1 MAEKENTQSQFFNAE
16 CPVCGAPV
24 VTAPTTMLGGMMTGP
39 MFSPHMREELIAA
52 CRVHGRSPF
61 NDGTLIALGLKAR
74 PFPPRSTRS
83 ERWALVGLIGFYL
96 AVGIIVLVAL
106 LLTRR

>member
-1 MAEKENTQSQFFNAE
+1 MAEKGNTQSQYFNAE
-16 CPVCGAPV
+16 CPLCGAPV

-39 MFSPHMREELIAA
+39 MFSPQTREELIAA
-52 CRVHGRSPF
+52 CRVHGKSPF

-74 PFPPRSTRS
+74 PSPPRASRS
-83 ERWALVGLIGFYL
+83 ERWALSGLIGFYL
-96 AVGIIVLVAL
+96 AIGVIVLVAL